1 MGRTMQMHATRTMTR
16 YTMMYLSKRRD
27 CSASSPQCSEMSGS
41 DMANQILIQLTRP
54 VVWMDCCRPMSPN
67 MRLESA
73 SACSASAAAEWSMA
87 SKSAGAE

>member
-1 MGRTMQMHATRTMTR
+1 MQVTTTTAR
-16 YTMMYLSKRRD
+16 YAMMYLWKRRY
-27 CSASSPQCSEMSGS
+27 CSASSPQCSEMSAS
-41 DMANQILIQLTRP
+41 DMVNQILIQLTRP